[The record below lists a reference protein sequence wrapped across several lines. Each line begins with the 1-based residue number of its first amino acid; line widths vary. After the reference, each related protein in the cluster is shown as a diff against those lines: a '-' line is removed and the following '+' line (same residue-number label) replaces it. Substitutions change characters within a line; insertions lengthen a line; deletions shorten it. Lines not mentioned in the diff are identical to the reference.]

1 MDLCQIWASYLRNFH
16 NLYFLHCLFSSIL
29 VLAWP
34 PLPLCHQKHFAS
46 ACPRIGIPAP
56 TLSVFSNS
64 QRLKVGT
71 ANIVRAVKS
80 SKCSTPALDIWDRGP
95 QGYCRPLN
103 DFRTKWPK
111 TPSKNKKLQTLLHF
125 FSSNLVNDDLMF
137 FSFFPSNYS
146 GWSGICH
153 QICAFNAFNRLS
165 CAHLQLNGLFRSKQ
179 DFDYGDDETDDDDDS
194 DGDDDDGVDDYCFQR
209 QMASRQM

>member
-1 MDLCQIWASYLRNFH
+1 MDLCQIWASYLRIFH
-16 NLYFLHCLFSSIL
+16 NLYFLHCLFCFIL

-34 PLPLCHQKHFAS
+34 PLPLYHQKHFAS

-80 SKCSTPALDIWDRGP
+80 SKCSTPALDIWDTGP

-111 TPSKNKKLQTLLHF
+111 TRSKNKTLPKAQRTRGL
-125 FSSNLVNDDLMF
+125 SSAYQ
-137 FSFFPSNYS
+137 SN
-146 GWSGICH
+146 
-153 QICAFNAFNRLS
+153 F
-165 CAHLQLNGLFRSKQ
+165 FRSSHKQ
-179 DFDYGDDETDDDDDS
+179 LHKTS
-194 DGDDDDGVDDYCFQR
+194 SSKIKPQL
-209 QMASRQM
+209 QNLNQTSAL

>member
-16 NLYFLHCLFSSIL
+16 NLYFLHCLFCSIL

-34 PLPLCHQKHFAS
+34 PLPLYHQKHFAS

-80 SKCSTPALDIWDRGP
+80 SKCSTPALDIWDTGP

-111 TPSKNKKLQTLLHF
+111 TRSKNKKLQTLLHF

-137 FSFFPSNYS
+137 FSFFP
-146 GWSGICH
+146 
-153 QICAFNAFNRLS
+153 FK
-165 CAHLQLNGLFRSKQ
+165 LFWLKW
-179 DFDYGDDETDDDDDS
+179 YLPS
-194 DGDDDDGVDDYCFQR
+194 DLCFQR
-209 QMASRQM
+209 FQQTILCTSPTKWTILLKIGFWLWWWRNRWWWW

>member
-16 NLYFLHCLFSSIL
+16 NLYFLHCLFCSIL
-29 VLAWP
+29 VLARP
-34 PLPLCHQKHFAS
+34 PLPLYHQKHFAS

-137 FSFFPSNYS
+137 FSFFPFKLLWLKWY
-146 GWSGICH
+146 
-153 QICAFNAFNRLS
+153 LP
-165 CAHLQLNGLFRSKQ
+165 
-179 DFDYGDDETDDDDDS
+179 S
-194 DGDDDDGVDDYCFQR
+194 DLCFQR
-209 QMASRQM
+209 FQQTILCTSPTKWTISFKIGFWLWWWRNRWWWW

>member
-34 PLPLCHQKHFAS
+34 PLPLYHQKHFAS

-137 FSFFPSNYS
+137 FFFFP
-146 GWSGICH
+146 
-153 QICAFNAFNRLS
+153 FK
-165 CAHLQLNGLFRSKQ
+165 LFWLKW
-179 DFDYGDDETDDDDDS
+179 YLPS
-194 DGDDDDGVDDYCFQR
+194 DLCFQR
-209 QMASRQM
+209 FQQTILCTSPTKWTISFKTGFWLWWWRNRWWWW

>member
-16 NLYFLHCLFSSIL
+16 NLYFLHCLFCSIL

-34 PLPLCHQKHFAS
+34 PLPLYHQKHFAS

-111 TPSKNKKLQTLLHF
+111 TRKQEQKITNSPAFLFIKSCKWWSNVFFLFSLQTILVEVVSAIRFVLSTLSTDYLVHI
-125 FSSNLVNDDLMF
+125 SN
-137 FSFFPSNYS
+137 
-146 GWSGICH
+146 
-153 QICAFNAFNRLS
+153 
-165 CAHLQLNGLFRSKQ
+165 
-179 DFDYGDDETDDDDDS
+179 
-194 DGDDDDGVDDYCFQR
+194 
-209 QMASRQM
+209 